1 MTVFRIISIII
12 SVAFI
17 VLAFLNFSGVLNETL
32 QGFMTLVG
40 VITAVFNVLSVVMW
54 WITDKEIK
62 ESKKISWQLSWYDR
76 LSR

>member
-1 MTVFRIISIII
+1 MTVFRIISIIV
-12 SVAFI
+12 SVAFV

-54 WITDKEIK
+54 WCTDKENQYN
-62 ESKKISWQLSWYDR
+62 SRQLNHFRMS
-76 LSR
+76 SH